1 MQTDIRAGRERN
13 RRRLAPALA
22 AVLALAGWAAASPA
36 LADYND
42 GITAYE
48 NRDYATA
55 QRELQPLA
63 DRGDPRAQRLVGLM
77 YRDGLG
83 VRKDL
88 IRSYMWF
95 DLAAQRNQYGAA
107 DLRDEL
113 ARQMQPWQV
122 DEAKK
127 MVAAWPQPQAQ
138 PQTFAGNSNPQFQ
151 SEDLPPAASYRGPMT
166 KQQLADLQWQLA
178 VHGYDP
184 GASDGNVGPGTQD
197 AIQQYQ
203 ADAGLPV
210 DGQPSTKL
218 LEHLQY
224 TDPPVLNRHTAQ
236 ARREPAYGAPSNE
249 SDNAGNGPSN
259 DNGSYDNG
267 PSSDNG
273 SYDNGPSSDNGPS
286 YDNGLSNDN
295 GPTYDNGGGYGQP
308 EPDQSAPMVGAA
320 PSLMQ
325 VYTATVQQE
334 LARRGY
340 NPGRI
345 DGVLGSQT
353 QSAIRDFQE
362 DNGLPVTGEV
372 SLELVNYLRLVT
384 TAAAPTQ

>member
-22 AVLALAGWAAASPA
+22 AVLALAGLAAATPA

-48 NRDYATA
+48 NRDYAAA

-63 DRGDPRAQRLVGLM
+63 DRGDPRAQRLVGLL

-88 IRSYMWF
+88 IRAYMWF

-107 DLRDEL
+107 DLRDEV
-113 ARQMQPWQV
+113 AQQMLPWQV

-127 MVAAWPQPQAQ
+127 MVAAWPQPQD
-138 PQTFAGNSNPQFQ
+138 QTYAGNGKPQFQ
-151 SEDLPPAASYRGPMT
+151 SEDLPPVTNYHGSMPR
-166 KQQLADLQWQLA
+166 QQIADLQWQLA

-184 GASDGNVGPGTQD
+184 GASDGSVDSRTQD

-210 DGQPSTKL
+210 DGQPSPSL

-236 ARREPAYGAPSNE
+236 AQGQPTYGVPSDE
-249 SDNAGNGPSN
+249 SDNTDSGPS
-259 DNGSYDNG
+259 
-267 PSSDNG
+267 
-273 SYDNGPSSDNGPS
+273 
-286 YDNGLSNDN
+286 
-295 GPTYDNGGGYGQP
+295 YDNGGGYGQP
-308 EPDQSAPMVGAA
+308 EPYQAAPVVGAA

-325 VYTATVQQE
+325 VYTVTVQQE

-340 NPGRI
+340 DPGRI
-345 DGVLGSQT
+345 DGVLGAQT

-384 TAAAPTQ
+384 TAAAPTE

>member
-22 AVLALAGWAAASPA
+22 AVLAFAGLTAATPV

-48 NRDYATA
+48 SRHYATA

-88 IRSYMWF
+88 IRAYMWF
-95 DLAAQRNQYGAA
+95 DLAAKRNQYGAA
-107 DLRDEL
+107 DLRDQL
-113 ARQMQPWQV
+113 AQRMLPWQV

-127 MVAAWPQPQAQ
+127 MVAAWPQPQE
-138 PQTFAGNSNPQFQ
+138 QTYAGNGNPQFQ
-151 SEDLPPAASYRGPMT
+151 SENLAPATNYRGPMT

-184 GASDGNVGPGTQD
+184 GASDGSIGPRTQD

-224 TDPPVLNRHTAQ
+224 NDPPVLNRNKAQ
-236 ARREPAYGAPSNE
+236 AQGQPTYGTPPDQ
-249 SDNAGNGPSN
+249 SDQ
-259 DNGSYDNG
+259 
-267 PSSDNG
+267 
-273 SYDNGPSSDNGPS
+273 SDNGPS
-286 YDNGLSNDN
+286 N
-295 GPTYDNGGGYGQP
+295 DNGGGYGQP
-308 EPDQSAPMVGAA
+308 EPYQSAPMVGAA

-325 VYTATVQQE
+325 VYTVTVQQE

-345 DGVLGSQT
+345 DGVPGAQT
-353 QSAIRDFQE
+353 QFAIRGFQD
-362 DNGLPVTGEV
+362 DNGLPITGEV
-372 SLELVNYLRLVT
+372 SLELVNYLRLVN
-384 TAAAPTQ
+384 TAAAPAN

>member
-1 MQTDIRAGRERN
+1 MPTDIRAGRERN
-13 RRRLAPALA
+13 RRRLAPALVA
-22 AVLALAGWAAASPA
+22 ILALVGLTAAAPV

-63 DRGDPRAQRLVGLM
+63 DRGDPRAQRLVGLL

-83 VRKDL
+83 VRKDQ
-88 IRSYMWF
+88 IRAYMWF

-107 DLRDEL
+107 DLRDQL
-113 ARQMQPWQV
+113 AQQMLPWQV

-127 MVAAWPQPQAQ
+127 MVAAWPQPQEQAQ
-138 PQTFAGNSNPQFQ
+138 TYAGNGNPQFQ
-151 SEDLPPAASYRGPMT
+151 SETLPPATTYHGPMT

-184 GASDGNVGPGTQD
+184 GASDGSVGPRTQD

-210 DGQPSTKL
+210 DGQPSTEL

-224 TDPPVLNRHTAQ
+224 NDPPVLSRNKAQ
-236 ARREPAYGAPSNE
+236 AQGQPTYGAPPE
-249 SDNAGNGPSN
+249 QSDQSG
-259 DNGSYDNG
+259 
-267 PSSDNG
+267 
-273 SYDNGPSSDNGPS
+273 NGPS
-286 YDNGLSNDN
+286 YDNGGNDQ
-295 GPTYDNGGGYGQP
+295 GQYSQQEPPQAPPT
-308 EPDQSAPMVGAA
+308 VGAA

-325 VYTATVQQE
+325 VYTVTVQQE

-340 NPGRI
+340 NPGRV
-345 DGVLGSQT
+345 DGVLGAQT
-353 QSAIRDFQE
+353 AAAIRDFQD
-362 DNGLPVTGEV
+362 DNGLPITGEV
-372 SLELVNYLRLVT
+372 SLELVNYLRLVH
-384 TAAAPTQ
+384 TAAAPTN

>member
-1 MQTDIRAGRERN
+1 MHTDIRAGRERN
-13 RRRLAPALA
+13 RRRLAPALV
-22 AVLALAGWAAASPA
+22 AVLALAGLAAATPA

-55 QRELQPLA
+55 QHELQPLA

-88 IRSYMWF
+88 IRAYMWF

-107 DLRDEL
+107 QLRDEL
-113 ARQMQPWQV
+113 TQQMPPWQV

-127 MVAAWPQPQAQ
+127 MVAAWPQPQEQQQAY
-138 PQTFAGNSNPQFQ
+138 TDNGNGQFQ
-151 SEDLPPAASYRGPMT
+151 SENLPPATNYHGPMT
-166 KQQLADLQWQLA
+166 KPQLADLQWQLA

-184 GASDGNVGPGTQD
+184 GASDGSVGPRTEE

-210 DGQPSTKL
+210 DGQPSTQL

-236 ARREPAYGAPSNE
+236 ARQGQPTYGAPPDQPE
-249 SDNAGNGPSN
+249 SDE
-259 DNGSYDNG
+259 
-267 PSSDNG
+267 SD
-273 SYDNGPSSDNGPS
+273 SGPS
-286 YDNGLSNDN
+286 YDNGD
-295 GPTYDNGGGYGQP
+295 GYGQP
-308 EPDQSAPMVGAA
+308 APYQPAPMVGAA

-325 VYTATVQQE
+325 VYTATVQEE
-334 LARRGY
+334 LARRRYYSG
-340 NPGRI
+340 PI
-345 DGVLGSQT
+345 DGVLGGQT
-353 QSAIRDFQE
+353 RTAIRDFQE

-384 TAAAPTQ
+384 TAAAPN

>member
-1 MQTDIRAGRERN
+1 MSASRARSEHCPPMQTDIRAGRERN

-22 AVLALAGWAAASPA
+22 AILALTGLIAATPV

-48 NRDYATA
+48 NRDYTTA

-63 DRGDPRAQRLVGLM
+63 DRGDPRAQRLVGLL

-83 VRKDL
+83 VRKDQ
-88 IRSYMWF
+88 IRAYMWF

-107 DLRDEL
+107 QLRDEL
-113 ARQMQPWQV
+113 AQQMLPWQV

-127 MVAAWPQPQAQ
+127 MVAAWPQPQEQAQ
-138 PQTFAGNSNPQFQ
+138 TYAGNGNPQFQ
-151 SEDLPPAASYRGPMT
+151 SENLPPATNYHGPMT
-166 KQQLADLQWQLA
+166 KQQLADMQWQLA

-184 GASDGNVGPGTQD
+184 GAADGSVGPHTQE

-210 DGQPSTKL
+210 DGQPSVKL

-224 TDPPVLNRHTAQ
+224 NDPPVLNRNKAQ
-236 ARREPAYGAPSNE
+236 AQGQPTYGAPPE
-249 SDNAGNGPSN
+249 QSDQSG
-259 DNGSYDNG
+259 
-267 PSSDNG
+267 
-273 SYDNGPSSDNGPS
+273 NGPS
-286 YDNGLSNDN
+286 YDNGGYDD
-295 GPTYDNGGGYGQP
+295 GGDNGGGYGQQ
-308 EPDQSAPMVGAA
+308 EPPQAPPMVGAA

-325 VYTATVQQE
+325 VYTVTIQQE

-345 DGVLGSQT
+345 DGAMGAQT
-353 QSAIRDFQE
+353 QAAIRDFQE
-362 DNGLPVTGEV
+362 DNGLPITGEV
-372 SLELVNYLRLVT
+372 SLELV
-384 TAAAPTQ
+384 

>member
-22 AVLALAGWAAASPA
+22 AILALTGLIAATPV

-48 NRDYATA
+48 NRDYTTA

-83 VRKDL
+83 VRKDQ
-88 IRSYMWF
+88 IRAYMWF

-107 DLRDEL
+107 QLRDEL
-113 ARQMQPWQV
+113 AQQMLPWQV

-127 MVAAWPQPQAQ
+127 MVAAWPQPQEQAQ
-138 PQTFAGNSNPQFQ
+138 TDAGNGNPQFQ
-151 SEDLPPAASYRGPMT
+151 SENLPPATSYHGPMT
-166 KQQLADLQWQLA
+166 RQQLADLQWQLA

-184 GASDGNVGPGTQD
+184 GASDGSVGPRTQD

-210 DGQPSTKL
+210 DGQPSVKL

-224 TDPPVLNRHTAQ
+224 NDPPVLNRNRAQ
-236 ARREPAYGAPSNE
+236 AQGQPTYGAPPE
-249 SDNAGNGPSN
+249 QSDNA
-259 DNGSYDNG
+259 DNG
-267 PSSDNG
+267 PP
-273 SYDNGPSSDNGPS
+273 YDNED
-286 YDNGLSNDN
+286 
-295 GPTYDNGGGYGQP
+295 DNGGGYGEQGP
-308 EPDQSAPMVGAA
+308 PQAPPMVGAA

-325 VYTATVQQE
+325 VYTVTVQQE

-345 DGVLGSQT
+345 DGVLREQT
-353 QSAIRDFQE
+353 RAAIRDFQD
-362 DNGLPVTGEV
+362 DNGLPLTGEV

-384 TAAAPTQ
+384 TAAAPN

>member
-22 AVLALAGWAAASPA
+22 AVLVLAGLTAATPV

-63 DRGDPRAQRLVGLM
+63 DRGDPRAQRLVGLL

-83 VRKDL
+83 VRKDQ
-88 IRSYMWF
+88 IRAYMWF
-95 DLAAQRNQYGAA
+95 DLAARRNQYGAA
-107 DLRDEL
+107 DLRDQL
-113 ARQMQPWQV
+113 AQQMLPWQV

-127 MVAAWPQPQAQ
+127 MVAAWPQPQEQAQ
-138 PQTFAGNSNPQFQ
+138 TYAGNGNPQFQ
-151 SEDLPPAASYRGPMT
+151 SETLPPATSYHGPMT

-184 GASDGNVGPGTQD
+184 GASDGSVGPRTQD

-210 DGQPSTKL
+210 DGQPSPSL

-224 TDPPVLNRHTAQ
+224 NDPPVLNRNNKAQ
-236 ARREPAYGAPSNE
+236 AQGQPDNGAPSDQSGNTG
-249 SDNAGNGPSN
+249 SGPSYDNGPSN
-259 DNGSYDNG
+259 DNG
-267 PSSDNG
+267 P
-273 SYDNGPSSDNGPS
+273 P
-286 YDNGLSNDN
+286 
-295 GPTYDNGGGYGQP
+295 YDNGGGSESQYGQQESP
-308 EPDQSAPMVGAA
+308 QAPPMVGAA

-340 NPGRI
+340 NPGSI
-345 DGVLGSQT
+345 DGVPGAQT

-372 SLELVNYLRLVT
+372 SLELVNYLRLVN
-384 TAAAPTQ
+384 TAAAPAN

>member
-22 AVLALAGWAAASPA
+22 VVLALAGLTAATPV

-55 QRELQPLA
+55 QHELQPLA
-63 DRGDPRAQRLVGLM
+63 DRGDPRAQRLVGLL

-83 VRKDL
+83 VRKDQ
-88 IRSYMWF
+88 IRAYMWF

-107 DLRDEL
+107 DLRDQL
-113 ARQMQPWQV
+113 AQRMLPWQV

-127 MVAAWPQPQAQ
+127 MVAAWPQPREQAQ
-138 PQTFAGNSNPQFQ
+138 TYAGNGNPRFQ
-151 SEDLPPAASYRGPMT
+151 SETLPPATTYHGPMT

-184 GASDGNVGPGTQD
+184 GASDGSVGPRTQD

-224 TDPPVLNRHTAQ
+224 NDPPVLNRNKAQ
-236 ARREPAYGAPSNE
+236 AQGQPTYGAPPE
-249 SDNAGNGPSN
+249 QSDQ
-259 DNGSYDNG
+259 
-267 PSSDNG
+267 
-273 SYDNGPSSDNGPS
+273 SDNGPS
-286 YDNGLSNDN
+286 YDNSG
-295 GPTYDNGGGYGQP
+295 DNGGDTGGDNGGPYDQQ
-308 EPDQSAPMVGAA
+308 EPPQAPPMVGAA

-340 NPGRI
+340 NPGSI
-345 DGVLGSQT
+345 DGVPGAQT
-353 QSAIRDFQE
+353 QSAIRDFQD
-362 DNGLPVTGEV
+362 DNGLPITGEV

-384 TAAAPTQ
+384 TAAAPAN

>member
-1 MQTDIRAGRERN
+1 MLTDIRAGRERN

-22 AVLALAGWAAASPA
+22 AVLALAGLAVATPV

-83 VRKDL
+83 VRKDQ
-88 IRSYMWF
+88 IRAYMWF

-107 DLRDEL
+107 DLRDQL
-113 ARQMQPWQV
+113 AQQMLPWQV

-127 MVAAWPQPQAQ
+127 MVAAWPQPQEQAQ
-138 PQTFAGNSNPQFQ
+138 TYAGNGNPQFQ
-151 SEDLPPAASYRGPMT
+151 SETLPPATNYRGPMT

-184 GASDGNVGPGTQD
+184 GASDGSVGPRTQD

-224 TDPPVLNRHTAQ
+224 NDPPVLNRHTAQ
-236 ARREPAYGAPSNE
+236 AQRSGQPSYGAPSDE
-249 SDNAGNGPSN
+249 
-259 DNGSYDNG
+259 
-267 PSSDNG
+267 
-273 SYDNGPSSDNGPS
+273 SDNGPS
-286 YDNGLSNDN
+286 YDNGPSDGGN
-295 GPTYDNGGGYGQP
+295 GPSYDNGGGDESQYGQQ
-308 EPDQSAPMVGAA
+308 EPPQAPPIVGAA

-345 DGVLGSQT
+345 DGVPGGQT
-353 QSAIRDFQE
+353 QAAIRDFQE
-362 DNGLPVTGEV
+362 DNGLPITGEV
-372 SLELVNYLRLVT
+372 SLELVNYLRLVN
-384 TAAAPTQ
+384 TAAAPAN